1 MGKRFPEGANNH
13 LVNLLTIATQD
24 GSAESTAAFEH
35 ELLNGSGVL
44 LVAAEPAPGGGRG
57 VTFTHAPVIDG
68 QVTLFAFTGEAAVR
82 NYAKEDMTFM
92 IFPSGAFFRSCMK
105 NGVGA
110 IVVDP
115 NTPNEVRI
123 GLTPPQDGPGS
134 RR

>member
-1 MGKRFPEGANNH
+1 MGKRFPEGANSH

-24 GSAESTAAFEH
+24 GGHDSTAAFED
-35 ELLNGSGVL
+35 ELLNGNALL

-82 NYAKEDMTFM
+82 SYAKEDMSLM
-92 IFPSGAFFRSCMK
+92 IFPSGDFFRSCAK

-115 NTPNEVRI
+115 GTPNEVRI
-123 GLTPPQDGPGS
+123 GLTPGKD
-134 RR
+134 